1 MRLPGRRPATE
12 PMNTIDPLSAKVTRA
27 RRTNRKWAR
36 RLRSKVLSQ
45 SSMDVPATPMPKPVP
60 TLSTRPSGANPGS
73 SETARRHP
81 SSVVT
86 SATTIAAFPPS
97 SVISRHVSSTAASSR
112 STHTTDAPS
121 RAARTAMARPLP
133 TGASGSREGCV
144 PAPITV
150 MLRPARSDVIRP
162 LATLADPSNRRAAR
176 DTLRQGL
183 GARLQRNTQRTEHG
197 REHHVVADQHQ
208 ELKEVALLEILRQDR
223 PRGVGHD
230 AVVGRLVD
238 GAQGRTLQRGPLDR
252 VDRVIAV
259 AHRHQFVGGHALLHG
274 QPDVLGPLVAAT
286 GAGCR

>member
-1 MRLPGRRPATE
+1 MRLPGRRPAIE
-12 PMNTIDPLSAKVTRA
+12 PTNTIDALSDNVTRA

-60 TLSTRPSGANPGS
+60 TLSTSPSGASPGS

-112 STHTTDAPS
+112 STQTTDAPS

-150 MLRPARSDVIRP
+150 MLRPARSDVMRSP
-162 LATLADPSNRRAAR
+162 GSRADPSGRRSAR
-176 DTLRQGL
+176 HALRQGL
-183 GARLQRNTQRTEHG
+183 GAGLQLYAQGAEHG
-197 REHHVVADQHQ
+197 RQHHVVADQHEQ
-208 ELKEVALLEILRQDR
+208 LNEFALLEVLRQGL
-223 PRGVGHD
+223 PGAVGHG
-230 AVVGRLVD
+230 AFVGRLVD
-238 GAQGRTLQRGPLDR
+238 RAQRGAVGDR
-252 VDRVIAV
+252 PPRAAFERGPVDAVERSLAIA
-259 AHRHQFVGGHALLHG
+259 HGHQLRWGHALHPG
-274 QPDVLGPLVAAT
+274 QPDVLRP
-286 GAGCR
+286 